1 MYFRKNW
8 IFFIKFHSFWFFF
21 FFFVWIFSN
30 IIHIYDLPYLCIDC
44 NICLHWNHCLR
55 IYVTIWNFYE
65 KEREK
70 VGESER
76 DTVKGWEREQ
86 NERGSS
92 WDPLST
98 IKTFVFSNTL
108 CFISTFVIANSVCAA
123 CCVTNKTITRASTI
137 FVCTTIKMLSLCMCV
152 NCLISVC
159 LKLLRTKQSSQSRFH
174 IWFYLFWKWSF

>member
-8 IFFIKFHSFWFFF
+8 IFFIKFHIFWFFF

-30 IIHIYDLPYLCIDC
+30 IIHIYDLSYLCIDC

-76 DTVKGWEREQ
+76 DTVKGWERMRE
-86 NERGSS
+86 GAVG
-92 WDPLST
+92 
-98 IKTFVFSNTL
+98 IH
-108 CFISTFVIANSVCAA
+108 
-123 CCVTNKTITRASTI
+123 
-137 FVCTTIKMLSLCMCV
+137 
-152 NCLISVC
+152 CLL
-159 LKLLRTKQSSQSRFH
+159 LKLLCFQTHFVLSQRLLSQTVYVLRAASQIKQSHVHRRF
-174 IWFYLFWKWSF
+174 SFVQR